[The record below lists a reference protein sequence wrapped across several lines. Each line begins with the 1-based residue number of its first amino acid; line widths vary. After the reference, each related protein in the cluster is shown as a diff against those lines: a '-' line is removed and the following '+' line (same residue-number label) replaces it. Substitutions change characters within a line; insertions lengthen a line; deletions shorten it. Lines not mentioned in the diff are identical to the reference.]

1 MKMQLRSIFEGFTH
15 ASFRAKLIYTFG
27 SLIVIIIA
35 SFAIIWN
42 SVSKSESILNSQSN
56 QENATVVQLKSLK
69 EHLIEGKYLTS
80 MWVYKRTDDLSK
92 QELSAYLEKYES
104 IETGLREK
112 AKSWNKKDSYVL
124 DTVLTLSNQ
133 VVQSQRNVT
142 TYLTDFDSYED
153 LLSMMSSETEI
164 ENIQAT
170 TQAVLPMLED
180 LLTVKVNEEKQNN
193 VIDVLTTIK
202 GTILLI
208 SFVIIAVGIIA
219 SIYLSRRILRP
230 IKSTAELIDRV
241 VEGDLRI
248 ELEEASNDEMG
259 HLQQKINQMVGKFK
273 EVLSFIGESSQNI
286 KVSSQEMRGFSS
298 DLFRGAENQSNS
310 VEQVAASMEEM
321 SSNIALNASNSS
333 ETQKLAIESGEGVQ
347 ESYKSASE
355 TLEAMNVIT
364 KKISIIG
371 EIARQTN
378 LLALNAAVEAARA
391 GEHGRGFAV
400 VAAEIRKLAERSQ
413 IASAEI
419 DQASGKGIEISRN
432 SSQLLQSLVSKINH
446 TVDLVQQITRAS
458 EEQNVGASQVNDSI
472 QSLNLIVNRNTESAS
487 RIKSNSENLDRLA
500 DSLQENLAFF
510 KIN

>member
-1 MKMQLRSIFEGFTH
+1 MENKLNNLLEGFSH

-27 SLIVIIIA
+27 SLILIIIA
-35 SFAIIWN
+35 SFSVIWN
-42 SVSKSESILNSQSN
+42 SVGKSETILNSQSN
-56 QENATVVQLKSLK
+56 LENETVVDLKSLK

-80 MWVYKRTDDLSK
+80 MWVYKRNDDGSK
-92 QELSAYLEKYES
+92 QKLSEYLDKYDELENRLKEQGSGWEVDQA
-104 IETGLREK
+104 I
-112 AKSWNKKDSYVL
+112 VL
-124 DTVLTLSNQ
+124 DSVLTLSSIIIN
-133 VVQSQRNVT
+133 SQRNVT
-142 TYLTDFDSYED
+142 NTLTDFDSYED
-153 LLSMMSSETEI
+153 LLSMMSSEAEI
-164 ENIQAT
+164 ENIQTT
-170 TQAVLPMLED
+170 TQTVLPMLEN
-180 LLTVKVNEEKQNN
+180 LLNLKINEEKQNN
-193 VIDVLTTIK
+193 VIEVLTTIK

-208 SFVIIAVGIIA
+208 SFIIITVGILA

-230 IKSTAELIDRV
+230 INSTADLIDRV
-241 VEGDLRI
+241 LEGDLTI
-248 ELEEASNDEMG
+248 EMQESSNDEMG
-259 HLQQKINQMVGKFK
+259 QLQQKINRMVGKLK
-273 EVLSFIGESSQNI
+273 EVLTFIGKSSQDI
-286 KVSSQEMRGFSS
+286 KKSSQEMKGFSTN
-298 DLFRGAENQSNS
+298 LFSGAENQSNS

-333 ETQKLAIESGEGVQ
+333 ETQKLAVESGQGVE

-364 KKISIIG
+364 RKISIIG

-413 IASAEI
+413 TASAEI
-419 DQASGKGIEISRN
+419 DAASGRGIEISEN
-432 SSQLLQSLVSKINH
+432 SSQLLQGLVSKINH

-458 EEQNVGASQVNDSI
+458 DEQNVGASQVNDSI
-472 QSLNLIVNRNTESAS
+472 QSLNLIVNQNTESAS

-500 DSLQENLAFF
+500 DSLQENLSFF